1 MPGVPFV
8 KAFDPCPRLIA
19 MHYWPSP
26 LKFFL
31 ALLLASASVAHAGLF
46 TPPDWPQ
53 LKQEIRDDYPKVRQI
68 SVDALRLAQLAGKA
82 AVLLDVRGREEFDV
96 SHLRQAHWA
105 ADLKQAL
112 WVLKDSPK
120 DATIVVYCSVGLRSA
135 YLAQQLQ
142 ERGFRNVSN
151 LEGSLFE
158 WANSGLPVY
167 RGDNVVK
174 LVHPYNRKWG
184 QLLRSELRAPL

>member
-1 MPGVPFV
+1 MRYF
-8 KAFDPCPRLIA
+8 
-19 MHYWPSP
+19 PSR
-26 LKFFL
+26 LKFCL
-31 ALLLASASVAHAGLF
+31 VLLLAWASFAHAGLF

-53 LKQEIRDDYPKVRQI
+53 LKQEIRDDFPKVRQI
-68 SVDALRLAQLAGKA
+68 SVDVLRQAQLAGKA
-82 AVLLDVRGREEFDV
+82 AVLLDVRSREEFDV

-112 WVLKDSPK
+112 LVLKDLPK
-120 DATIVVYCSVGLRSA
+120 DAPIVVYCSVGLRSS

-142 ERGFRNVSN
+142 ERGYSNVSN

-158 WANSGLPVY
+158 WANAGLPVY
-167 RGDNVVK
+167 RGDEPVK
-174 LVHPYNRKWG
+174 LVHPYSRKWG